1 MGFLSVN
8 RVKLL
13 FIPGLEVEFVNRDRG
28 IKQII
33 EWSERSTRFPI
44 VVFGPEGCGKTAW
57 LKQAA
62 LVLRDLGFETIY
74 VDPLR
79 RDYISYTSV
88 RDIVKKFAETV
99 IETIGIAEFKLATLA
114 VDVIKELIGKWKK
127 KKIAILIDD
136 VFQAIGLDKAEI
148 YVKSLLGLIEYPP
161 EVYENI
167 VVIVTTSEGVS
178 RWRIGRHRWAD
189 LMSMWNMS
197 RESFRELYEQ
207 VCGRIP
213 FKFSFEDIWRFT
225 GGNPGIFAQLYQA
238 NWNINVVIEK
248 FIKMKGLTRDFVKKW
263 EFYLREVIEDP
274 DVLWESSIPEEF
286 KRELIEKNL
295 IVYDMYSRDFTF
307 WIDQPPPERDLE
319 LGIGKH
325 VAWQTPLY
333 REVVKKALIE
343 L

>member
-1 MGFLSVN
+1 VN

-33 EWSERSTRFPI
+33 EWSVKSTRFPI

-99 IETIGIAEFKLATLA
+99 IETIGVVEFKLATLA

-189 LMSMWNMS
+189 VVAMWNMS
-197 RESFRELYEQ
+197 KRGFKELYEKT
-207 VCGRIP
+207 P
-213 FKFSFEDIWRFT
+213 KPKPEFEDVWRLT
-225 GGNPGIFAQLYQA
+225 GGNPEALKKLYQSSWCVNA
-238 NWNINVVIEK
+238 VIEK
-248 FIKMKGLTRDFVKKW
+248 LINAKRLKHFVVALTSS
-263 EFYLREVIEDP
+263 EREWLFEAINDP
-274 DVLWESSIPEEF
+274 DTLF
-286 KRELIEKNL
+286 TRERIQLVNKLVELNL
-295 IVYDMYSRDFTF
+295 IVDTLPSRNSLSWLDE
-307 WIDQPPPERDLE
+307 PPPEKDLE
-319 LGIGKH
+319 LGIGRNI
-325 VAWQTPLY
+325 AWQTPLH
-333 REVVKKALIE
+333 REAIKKALE
-343 L
+343 EA